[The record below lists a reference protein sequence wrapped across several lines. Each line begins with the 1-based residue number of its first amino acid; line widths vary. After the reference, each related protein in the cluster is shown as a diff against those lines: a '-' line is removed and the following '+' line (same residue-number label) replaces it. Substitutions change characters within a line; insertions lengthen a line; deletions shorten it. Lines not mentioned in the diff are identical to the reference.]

1 MIVLNNRL
9 SWILA
14 LYLVLYLGLEISTGG
29 WVVEF
34 MIQVRHGS
42 PYEMSYVATGF
53 WLGVTVGRLL
63 LGFPAARWGEKRM
76 VWIYTFIAL
85 CIQFVFWFVPSVPV
99 SAVSAALI
107 GFFIGPIFP
116 CAVALATKVLPGR
129 LHVSVIGFIAAFG
142 SLGAALI
149 PFAAGLLAQAKGVQS
164 LMPLLVAL
172 EVGMLGIWSFVP
184 TKSRVD

>member
-1 MIVLNNRL
+1 
-9 SWILA
+9 
-14 LYLVLYLGLEISTGG
+14 
-29 WVVEF
+29 
-34 MIQVRHGS
+34 
-42 PYEMSYVATGF
+42 MSYVATGF
-53 WLGVTVGRLL
+53 WLGVTFGRLL

-116 CAVALATKVLPGR
+116 CAVALATKVLPGH
-129 LHVSVIGFIAAFG
+129 LHVSVIGFIAAFGITPGREGGVMVG